1 MTWVKY
7 MIIAN
12 IRSVINSGS
21 SYNTSHNRL
30 ILTEKLIVNDY
41 FHLYLSATAIPR
53 WIYQFSFDHW
63 SQATSGPVSTWMGD
77 RLGTPGAVGFLFF
90 LAKCTAFL
98 YSASD
103 TGPGTCILHL
113 TQVLE
118 LFNFTSMYFIFFYI
132 DVFYIFLHRCIAFT
146 SMYFS

>member
-1 MTWVKY
+1 
-7 MIIAN
+7 
-12 IRSVINSGS
+12 
-21 SYNTSHNRL
+21 
-30 ILTEKLIVNDY
+30 
-41 FHLYLSATAIPR
+41 
-53 WIYQFSFDHW
+53 
-63 SQATSGPVSTWMGD
+63 
-77 RLGTPGAVGFLFF
+77 LFF

-132 DVFYIFLHRCIAFT
+132 DVFYIFFFT